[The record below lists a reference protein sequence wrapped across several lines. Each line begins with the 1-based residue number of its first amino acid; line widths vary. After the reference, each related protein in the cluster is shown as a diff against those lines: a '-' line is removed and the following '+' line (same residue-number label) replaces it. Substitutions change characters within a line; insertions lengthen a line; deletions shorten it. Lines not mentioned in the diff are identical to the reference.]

1 MVSVVDLTDQMALV
15 IDSLN
20 RCEEH
25 LIRHS
30 PYRILKENP
39 HYRLLDSVRS
49 DLVHL
54 NSEKKERLIY
64 SIEKYLR
71 DPDLDRNE
79 ELSGVLKK
87 VIKLVEQ
94 YVAHRTLLFKPKG
107 SRSFIDPEKPF
118 SSPARRKLFPDE

>member
-1 MVSVVDLTDQMALV
+1 MHSVVDLTDQMTLV

-20 RCEEH
+20 RCEQH
-25 LIRHS
+25 LVRQS
-30 PYRILKENP
+30 SYRILKENP
-39 HYRLLDSVRS
+39 HYRLLESVRS

-71 DPDLDRNE
+71 GSDFERNE

-87 VIKLVEQ
+87 VIELVEK
-94 YVAHRTLLFKPKG
+94 YVPHCTLLFKPKG
-107 SRSFIDPEKPF
+107 SRRFIDPEKPF

>member
-54 NSEKKERLIY
+54 NTEKKERLIY
-64 SIEKYLR
+64 SIENYMR
-71 DPDLDRNE
+71 DSDFDRNE
-79 ELSGVLKK
+79 ELSSVLKK
-87 VIKLVEQ
+87 VLDLVHQ
-94 YVAHRTLLFKPKG
+94 YVPNVFC
-107 SRSFIDPEKPF
+107 
-118 SSPARRKLFPDE
+118 SSNP